1 MTYRGI
7 GQTTFEMEPFGLIV
21 GNPSQSPSSQ
31 CWHSGGKIAQSASVT
46 QSPTGSVVVVVV
58 GQATPEGYARHSSTS
73 AGRPPRS
80 QAGSTRCSPTG
91 TGMRYG
97 VPDEKHGARQPQQVG
112 QWKPNV
118 QVSSQ
123 A

>member
-58 GQATPEGYARHSSTS
+58 GQATPEGCARHSSTS

-80 QAGSTRCSPTG
+80 QAGSTRCSP
-91 TGMRYG
+91 RPRCDAHAYG
-97 VPDEKHGARQPQQVG
+97 PLAVRLFIQAT
-112 QWKPNV
+112 
-118 QVSSQ
+118 VSP
-123 A
+123 